1 MSKGAIA
8 CEYKPSVYLEVPT
21 KDILEDLSVGQTVE
35 VVVRGKI
42 TMLSSSTSEYDGKKE
57 ERNEMRLEDYKVK
70 LADVG
75 KWKSLS
81 EDD

>member
-1 MSKGAIA
+1 MSKEVAA
-8 CEYKPSVYLEVPT
+8 CTYKPSVYLEVPS
-21 KDILEDLSVGQTVE
+21 KDTLEDLAVGQTVE
-35 VVVRGKI
+35 VVIKGKI
-42 TMLSSSTSEYDGKKE
+42 TMLSSSSSAYDGKKE
-57 ERNEMRLEDYKVK
+57 ERNEIRLEDYKVK